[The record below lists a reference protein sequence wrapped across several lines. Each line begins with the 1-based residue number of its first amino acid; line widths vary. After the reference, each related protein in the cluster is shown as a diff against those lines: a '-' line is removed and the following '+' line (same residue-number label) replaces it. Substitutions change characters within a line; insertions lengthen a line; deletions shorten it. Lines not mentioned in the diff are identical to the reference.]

1 MHPIRVAGPAL
12 LILALA
18 APTRAQFPSTGGPG
32 KMLHF
37 WIGGGVSVPV
47 SDAGDAFDTG
57 IHGRGMV
64 TLQPPGLPIALR
76 ADISFQ
82 KFSVKSPY
90 VTGGEDSGS
99 LDPTTQ
105 ILSGLANATFGFNL
119 GPLRPYVGAGLGAF
133 RVTSD
138 SGADGAESDSQT
150 KFGIN
155 GIAGTT
161 FRLGQNVNLFVEG
174 RIENIFTDEG
184 QQIDSLNDIQV
195 VPVTFGIVF

>member
-1 MHPIRVAGPAL
+1 MRSIHRPGL
-12 LILALA
+12 LLLALA
-18 APTRAQFPSTGGPG
+18 LATPARAQFPPTGGPA
-32 KMLHF
+32 KMLHV

-47 SDAGDAFDTG
+47 SSAGDAFDTG
-57 IHGRGMV
+57 VHGRGMV
-64 TLQPPGLPIALR
+64 TIQPPGLPVALR

-82 KFSVKSPY
+82 KFGVKSPY

-105 ILSGLANATFGFNL
+105 ILSGLANATFGFKL

-133 RVTSD
+133 HVTSD
-138 SGADGAESDSQT
+138 SGAEGADSDSQT

-155 GIAGTT
+155 GIAGAT
-161 FRLGQNVNLFVEG
+161 LPLSHGLNLFLEG
-174 RIENIFTDEG
+174 RVENIFTDEG